1 MRSTPILRAALAVFS
16 VLVLACSS
24 ASDAAPGASSA
35 KQSDSAPTTQ
45 GVSAMTSIHDLE
57 LRRLDGSSEKLSAY
71 AGKVLLVVNVASE
84 CGFTPQYKGLQALHE
99 ELGPKGFV
107 VLGFPS
113 NDFGAQEP
121 GSSTEIASFCEK
133 NFGVEFPMFDKL
145 VTKGEG
151 ASELYQRLGAAAGA
165 PKWNFH
171 KYLVGKDGK
180 VIQGFPSSV
189 APESPELRRA
199 IDAALAQG

>member
-1 MRSTPILRAALAVFS
+1 MRSTSISAAALSLLCVVS
-16 VLVLACSS
+16 LACSS
-24 ASDAAPGASSA
+24 TTDAAPGATGA
-35 KQSDSAPTTQ
+35 KPNDPAPTAQ
-45 GVSAMTSIHDLE
+45 GVSPMTSIHDLE
-57 LRRLDGSSEKLSAY
+57 LRRLDGSSEKLSTY

-84 CGFTPQYKGLQALHE
+84 CGFTPQYKGLQALHD

-121 GSSTEIASFCEK
+121 GSSAEIAAFCEK
-133 NFGVEFPMFDKL
+133 NFGVKFPMFEKL
-145 VTKGEG
+145 VTKGDG

-180 VIQGFPSSV
+180 VIQAFPSSV
-189 APESPELRRA
+189 APESPELRKA